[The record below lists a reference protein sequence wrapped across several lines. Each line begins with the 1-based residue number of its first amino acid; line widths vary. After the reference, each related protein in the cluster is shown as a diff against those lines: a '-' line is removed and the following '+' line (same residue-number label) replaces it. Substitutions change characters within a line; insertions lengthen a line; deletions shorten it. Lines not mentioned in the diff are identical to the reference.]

1 MQFGTKK
8 SDVVDGQMNDGE
20 FLPYLRNF
28 REGDNEVRFIEEV
41 DDWTA
46 FAEHYTPEAKSFP
59 CTGDRNTCP
68 GCTSDN
74 EKMARAS
81 RKYATNVKL
90 VQNDMVL
97 PFRIPM
103 SLAKKLFNRAERNG
117 SITNRDYIVMREG
130 KGLDTEYDLE
140 QGDKSEANLAE
151 LRGKSHDIESILK
164 TSYEEVWGDINDKP
178 KKKEVAQEP
187 VQEEKPP
194 FDASGDVEIDEA
206 TLRAMSR
213 SDLIALAAS
222 NSITVDE
229 DGSKG
234 EILDTILAS
243 AE

>member
-1 MQFGTKK
+1 MQFGVKK
-8 SDVVDGQMNDGE
+8 SEEKVYAGGDGD

-28 REGDNEVRFIEEV
+28 REGDNEVRFIDEV
-41 DDWTA
+41 EDWIG

-59 CTGDRNTCP
+59 CTGDRNECP

-90 VQNDMVL
+90 IQNDMVL

-117 SITNRDYIVMREG
+117 TITNRDYIVMREG
-130 KGLDTEYDLE
+130 KGLETEYDLE
-140 QGDKSEANLAE
+140 QGDKSEVNLDD
-151 LRGKSHDIESILK
+151 LRAKGHDIEDILR
-164 TSYEEVWGDINDKP
+164 TSYEEVWGGPDKP
-178 KKKEVAQEP
+178 AKAEKPK
-187 VQEEKPP
+187 QEEKPP
-194 FDASGDVEIDEA
+194 FDASGDVEIDEES
-206 TLRAMSR
+206 LRAMSR
-213 SDLIALAAS
+213 NDLLALAAS

-234 EILDTILAS
+234 EILDVILVA
-243 AE
+243 AG